1 MERKKTMQ
9 ELINAVR
16 DHANINYEKHGWDFL
31 VECWSDEDIGQ
42 AIGSAKTVKSAIA
55 KCKRQVKI
63 LDLYRRERMGG
74 WW

>member
-1 MERKKTMQ
+1 MQ

-16 DHANINYEKHGWDFL
+16 DHANANWEKDGWDFL

-42 AIGSAKTVKSAIA
+42 AIGSAKTVKGAIA
-55 KCKRQVKI
+55 NCKRRVKT
-63 LDLYRRERMGG
+63 LDLYRREQMGG

>member
-1 MERKKTMQ
+1 MQ

-16 DHANINYEKHGWDFL
+16 DHANANWERDGWDFL
-31 VECWSDEDIGQ
+31 VECWADEDIGQ
-42 AIGSAKTVKSAIA
+42 AIGSAKTVKGAIA

-63 LDLYRRERMGG
+63 LDMYRREQMGG